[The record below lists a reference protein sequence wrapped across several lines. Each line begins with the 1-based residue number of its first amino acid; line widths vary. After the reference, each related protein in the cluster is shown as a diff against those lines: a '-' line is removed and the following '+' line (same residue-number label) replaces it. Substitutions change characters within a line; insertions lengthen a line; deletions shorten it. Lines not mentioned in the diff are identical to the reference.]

1 MDDRVSIRTPFA
13 TTKTI
18 LKILLILLR
27 QAIAGGD
34 GWSKKKAFCSLKP
47 HFSVSALP
55 TEADPLI
62 SPVRVSSR
70 SGGIGRRAGFKIRFP
85 QGSVGSTPTFG
96 TSSLDQMKLGGQSR
110 NESPTFGGGVAKR
123 SNASDC
129 KSDDFGLRRFES
141 FPRHHLFLLLLLLL
155 LVIIIKYVMFS
166 TKVAKYA
173 KIFCWFQL
181 VPILIY
187 PEC

>member
-1 MDDRVSIRTPFA
+1 MLKKECIQNGSCLDRIYRIYRMDDRVSIRTPFA
-13 TTKTI
+13 ATKTI
-18 LKILLILLR
+18 LKILLIL
-27 QAIAGGD
+27 
-34 GWSKKKAFCSLKP
+34 SKKKPFSSLKP

-96 TSSLDQMKLGGQSR
+96 TSSLDQMKLGGHPGS
-110 NESPTFGGGVAKR
+110 ESPTFGGGVAKR

-141 FPRHHLFLLLLLLL
+141 FPRHH
-155 LVIIIKYVMFS
+155 
-166 TKVAKYA
+166 
-173 KIFCWFQL
+173 FQNPRFPG
-181 VPILIY
+181 VFP
-187 PEC
+187 